1 MSSLPESVLN
11 NLVQACDDHIFW
23 KNFQKAAPMLF
34 CAIMEHN
41 EQIKQVRDMSFM
53 EELMKVKSLIKLMAS
68 KLNK

>member
-1 MSSLPESVLN
+1 
-11 NLVQACDDHIFW
+11 
-23 KNFQKAAPMLF
+23 MLF